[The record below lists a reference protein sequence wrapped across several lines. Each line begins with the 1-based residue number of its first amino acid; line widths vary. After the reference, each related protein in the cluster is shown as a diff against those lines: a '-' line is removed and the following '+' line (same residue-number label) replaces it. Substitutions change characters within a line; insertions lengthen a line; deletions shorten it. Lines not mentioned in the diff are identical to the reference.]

1 MDPSHG
7 LIWPQYK
14 GQYNKSHLLQHGIT
28 WGFITLKVKR
38 KLSKLCAARS
48 LAANRQR
55 KAISTDVRMR
65 DAISSGSRNSGD
77 KKELVP
83 KQRHVIEA
91 ELAPKR
97 VSWTGLT
104 CFGPKKLFSFYGV
117 KLLALILYN
126 LGPRVLSYSSLRSV
140 ETGKRESWERGW
152 LKVSYLQWKE
162 RKS

>member
-28 WGFITLKVKR
+28 WDFITLKVKR

-65 DAISSGSRNSGD
+65 DAISWGSCSSSD
-77 KKELVP
+77 KKELLP

-91 ELAPKR
+91 ESAPKT

-117 KLLALILYN
+117 KLLALILYRVAY
-126 LGPRVLSYSSLRSV
+126 GKSATQGQPRSQGSLLLV
-140 ETGKRESWERGW
+140 PAERRDG
-152 LKVSYLQWKE
+152 
-162 RKS
+162 

>member
-7 LIWPQYK
+7 LIWPQSK

-28 WGFITLKVKR
+28 WDFITLKVKR

-48 LAANRQR
+48 LAANQQR
-55 KAISTDVRMR
+55 EAISIDVRMC
-65 DAISSGSRNSGD
+65 DAISWGSCKGSCSSGD

-91 ELAPKR
+91 ELAPPKK

-117 KLLALILYN
+117 KLLALILYRVAY
-126 LGPRVLSYSSLRSV
+126 GKSATQGQPRSQGSLLLV
-140 ETGKRESWERGW
+140 PAERRDG
-152 LKVSYLQWKE
+152 
-162 RKS
+162 

>member
-28 WGFITLKVKR
+28 WDFITLKVKR

-55 KAISTDVRMR
+55 EAISTDVRMR
-65 DAISSGSRNSGD
+65 EALSWGSCSSAD

-83 KQRHVIEA
+83 KQRHFIEA
-91 ELAPKR
+91 ELAPET
-97 VSWTGLT
+97 WTGLVFRPQKAFFISWCET
-104 CFGPKKLFSFYGV
+104 SSAYPVQGCLWQIRNSRSTSVPGFSPTRPCG
-117 KLLALILYN
+117 A
-126 LGPRVLSYSSLRSV
+126 
-140 ETGKRESWERGW
+140 
-152 LKVSYLQWKE
+152 
-162 RKS
+162 